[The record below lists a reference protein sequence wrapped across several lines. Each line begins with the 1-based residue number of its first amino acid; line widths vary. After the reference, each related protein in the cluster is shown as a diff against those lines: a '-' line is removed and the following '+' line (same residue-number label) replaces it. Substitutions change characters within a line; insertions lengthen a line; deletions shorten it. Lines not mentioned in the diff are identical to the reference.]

1 MPQVLDLEVSFAGL
15 GAKALLCIQ
24 VVIDS
29 IKKGDYAI
37 ACRPLL
43 FQLFGGM
50 VTRRFLGGVICTGY
64 LAPKGR
70 SLLTVVV
77 NRVYGV

>member
-1 MPQVLDLEVSFAGL
+1 MLDLEVGFTGL

-24 VVIDS
+24 VVMDS
-29 IKKGDYAI
+29 IKEGDYAI

-50 VTRRFLGGVICTGY
+50 VTRRFLGGVIFTGY
-64 LAPKGR
+64 LAPKAR
-70 SLLTVVV
+70 SLLAVVF
-77 NRVYGV
+77 NRVCGV